1 MKRLSF
7 FVLFTLSILI
17 LRAQEQKITIT
28 GKPIVTLF
36 ANYHTGLGHAN
47 SSSGF
52 ELDRAYLGYQFKLTE
67 NFGGK
72 VIFDIGETNLKGAD
86 LERVAYVKNAMLSW
100 TPGNFTL
107 DFGLVKTEQFSL
119 QESFWG
125 YRYILKSFDDEYK
138 FGPSADMGII
148 GKYRFND
155 YISADLSFTNGE
167 GYKKI
172 NKDNN
177 YRYGA
182 GVTLTPV
189 TDLTFRIYGD
199 IYTGNSDSTENQ
211 SNLSLFA
218 GYRHKLFRIGAEY
231 NKLWNAT
238 FTEGN
243 NKDGYSVYTSV
254 NAGKKFTVFG
264 RYDYL
269 HSQEEQFRET
279 DGQRI
284 LAGVQYTPIRFLK
297 LSPNFRNWNP
307 QNGKAESFI
316 YLNLEFKL

>member
-47 SSSGF
+47 SNSGF

-72 VIFDIGETNLKGAD
+72 VIFDIGETKLKGAD

-148 GKYRFND
+148 GKY
-155 YISADLSFTNGE
+155 
-167 GYKKI
+167 
-172 NKDNN
+172 
-177 YRYGA
+177 
-182 GVTLTPV
+182 
-189 TDLTFRIYGD
+189 
-199 IYTGNSDSTENQ
+199 
-211 SNLSLFA
+211 LSLI
-218 GYRHKLFRIGAEY
+218 HI
-231 NKLWNAT
+231 
-238 FTEGN
+238 
-243 NKDGYSVYTSV
+243 
-254 NAGKKFTVFG
+254 
-264 RYDYL
+264 
-269 HSQEEQFRET
+269 
-279 DGQRI
+279 
-284 LAGVQYTPIRFLK
+284 
-297 LSPNFRNWNP
+297 
-307 QNGKAESFI
+307 
-316 YLNLEFKL
+316 

>member
-1 MKRLSF
+1 
-7 FVLFTLSILI
+7 
-17 LRAQEQKITIT
+17 
-28 GKPIVTLF
+28 
-36 ANYHTGLGHAN
+36 
-47 SSSGF
+47 
-52 ELDRAYLGYQFKLTE
+52 
-67 NFGGK
+67 
-72 VIFDIGETNLKGAD
+72 
-86 LERVAYVKNAMLSW
+86 MLSW

-284 LAGVQYTPIRFLK
+284 LAGVQYTPIRF
-297 LSPNFRNWNP
+297 
-307 QNGKAESFI
+307 
-316 YLNLEFKL
+316 